1 MLSQGSDLKVLWLK
15 EKDIPI
21 LLMRRF
27 EEVVLYEVRV
37 LLNVVSLSGLYFL
50 KLDFV

>member
-37 LLNVVSLSGLYFL
+37 LLNVVGLSGLYFL